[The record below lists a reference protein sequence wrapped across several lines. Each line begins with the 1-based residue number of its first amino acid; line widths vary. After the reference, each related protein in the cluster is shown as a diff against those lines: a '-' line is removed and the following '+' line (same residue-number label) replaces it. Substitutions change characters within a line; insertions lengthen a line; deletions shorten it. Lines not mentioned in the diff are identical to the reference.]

1 MWKEV
6 LLGYRFVFLFFYC
19 SSLVYCCLS
28 HLILTFISPLQSRF
42 DIVARPCKLH
52 SSDSMEVIIT
62 ACIIL
67 HNMIIVD
74 EWDDET
80 LDQKYLKDRDS
91 AFVVDKVTRG
101 KPEDS
106 QLISNHIRTV
116 RKEYMSYTEHMRL
129 KSDLVEHLWDLKGT
143 RSNHFRSNWWY
154 DSDSD

>member
-1 MWKEV
+1 
-6 LLGYRFVFLFFYC
+6 
-19 SSLVYCCLS
+19 
-28 HLILTFISPLQSRF
+28 
-42 DIVARPCKLH
+42 
-52 SSDSMEVIIT
+52 
-62 ACIIL
+62 
-67 HNMIIVD
+67 MIIVD

-129 KSDLVEHLWDLKGT
+129 KSDLVEHLWNLKGD
-143 RSNHFRSNWWY
+143 RSSSFRSNRWC
-154 DSDSD
+154 DSDSE